1 MLPNIL
7 DVPALY
13 RTAESDTASYSY
25 DVVFL
30 GRLDFEKDPEKAL
43 RVFSLVA
50 AKHPEATFAFIGDG
64 PLMPVLKELCHRLAL
79 ENSVSFLGFQKKPLK
94 MLQDAKC
101 MLMTS
106 RWEGLP
112 MSALEAMALGVPLV
126 CTPTDGLNALIT
138 EGETGFLRRDEQE
151 LAACISALLDS
162 PEKQLRMSDA
172 CKRHALVINDMD
184 SYKKTLLLCYR
195 QALKGE
201 KN

>member
-1 MLPNIL
+1 
-7 DVPALY
+7 
-13 RTAESDTASYSY
+13 
-25 DVVFL
+25 
-30 GRLDFEKDPEKAL
+30 
-43 RVFSLVA
+43 
-50 AKHPEATFAFIGDG
+50 
-64 PLMPVLKELCHRLAL
+64 
-79 ENSVSFLGFQKKPLK
+79 

-138 EGETGFLRRDEQE
+138 EGETGFLRRNEQE

-172 CKRHALVINDMD
+172 CKRQALVINDMD